1 MNVLQSGIYDLED
14 DGDDAKG
21 AVYEVDDA
29 DDKEDDANSELRWGC
44 KAEMKMLWSNN
55 DEGGG
60 KSKYKR
66 EGLNKNCDLKLITEW
81 TEDLGKLMQL
91 QCQNG
96 ADG

>member
-1 MNVLQSGIYDLED
+1 MLQL
-14 DGDDAKG
+14 
-21 AVYEVDDA
+21 
-29 DDKEDDANSELRWGC
+29 
-44 KAEMKMLWSNN
+44 NN

-66 EGLNKNCDLKLITEW
+66 EGLNKNYDLKLITEW

-96 ADG
+96 ADAKIYHLHIYTIITKSCFIIRMVGPPL